1 MFRFGRDIMLNY
13 QPTPIVQFKESRIQ
27 ELGIN
32 VLIKRED
39 LNHPF
44 ISGNKWWKLK
54 YNLDEAIRQKKN
66 SILTFGGAYSNHIF
80 AVAAAAKECGLK
92 SIGIIRG
99 EETLPLNGTLTF
111 AKENGMELH
120 YISRQEYGNKNNP
133 DFIEKLHYRFGDFYL
148 IPEGGTNS
156 LAIKGCAEFAEQE
169 LSKIEFDHVL
179 LPVGTGGTIAGLI
192 CGLPSE
198 KNIMGISVLK
208 DGEFLRQEIEKL
220 ILSYNSKN
228 YANWSVLTSYHH
240 GGYAKVTPG
249 LLMFIKEMK
258 EKHSLPLDPVYTGK
272 LLWAVSKEIERG
284 TFKEGSTVLVI
295 HTGGLQGAT
304 N

>member
-1 MFRFGRDIMLNY
+1 MLNY
-13 QPTPIVQFKESRIQ
+13 RSTPLMQFKDSRIQ

-66 SILTFGGAYSNHIF
+66 TILTFGGAYSNHIF
-80 AVAAAAKECGLK
+80 AAAAAAKECGLK

-99 EETLPLNGTLTF
+99 EENLPLNTTLSF

-120 YISRQEYGNKNNP
+120 YISRNEYRDKDNP
-133 DFIEKLHYRFGDFYL
+133 DFIQELHQQFGDFYL

-156 LAIKGCAEFAEQE
+156 LAVKGCAEFAEQE
-169 LSKIEFDHVL
+169 LLKIEFDHVL

-198 KNIMGISVLK
+198 KNIMGVSVLK
-208 DGEFLRQEIEKL
+208 DGGFLQQEIENL
-220 ILSYNSKN
+220 ISSYNSKS
-228 YANWSVLTSYHH
+228 YTNWSVLTSYHH
-240 GGYAKVTPG
+240 GGYAKVTPE
-249 LLMFIKEMK
+249 LLTFIKEMK

-272 LLWAVSKEIERG
+272 LMWAVIKEIERG
-284 TFKEGSTVLVI
+284 ALKKGSTVLVI
-295 HTGGLQGAT
+295 HTGGLQGTT